1 MKKAL
6 FFMIFAAQLG
16 SVSLFAQERGEM
28 LEKMFSRMDKNSDG
42 FVEES
47 EAPAELWSRLSRADK
62 NSDGKIDKLEAAE
75 GMRGMGDRGRQL
87 LEKSAGK
94 GEAGKGEA
102 SRSDAGRGEVGKND
116 AAKDGEGRRPGRP
129 DAAQGGDL
137 VKMLLERFSKNGDGK
152 VALADL
158 PAPLRERLAKFDK
171 NDDKLLDRTELKDAP
186 LPDMN
191 GEVNRMLE
199 RVKQVMQSLDKD
211 GDGKVA
217 LVDFPVEFKE
227 RLARFDKNN
236 DGQIE
241 KSELAELRGMVG
253 GEGGNAA
260 GGPAA
265 MLERAQQLFKQY
277 DQDGDGKI
285 ALADLPTQISDRV
298 SRLDTN
304 KDGQIDKAEMRAMAG
319 DMKGPEGRSD
329 RNEDLSPQMPKRP
342 DGN

>member
-1 MKKAL
+1 MKKTL

-28 LEKMFSRMDKNSDG
+28 LEKMFLRLDKNSDG

-47 EAPAELWSRLSRADK
+47 EAPAEMWNRLSKADK
-62 NSDGKIDKLEAAE
+62 NSDGKIDKAEAAE
-75 GMRGMGDRGRQL
+75 GMRGMGDRGRQM

-94 GEAGKGEA
+94 DGSAKGDAGKGE
-102 SRSDAGRGEVGKND
+102 SG
-116 AAKDGEGRRPGRP
+116 KDGEGKKPGRP
-129 DAAQGGDL
+129 DAAQGGDR

-152 VALADL
+152 VALEDL
-158 PAPLRERLAKFDK
+158 PAQIRERLAKFDK
-171 NDDKLLDRTELKDAP
+171 NGDKVLDRSELKDAP
-186 LPDMN
+186 LPELGGD
-191 GEVNRMLE
+191 VNRMLE
-199 RVKQVMQSLDKD
+199 RVKQMMQSLDKD

-217 LVDFPVEFKE
+217 LVDMPAEFKE

-241 KSELAELRGMVG
+241 KSELSELKSMMG
-253 GEGGNAA
+253 GEGGNA

-285 ALADLPTQISDRV
+285 ALDDLPPQISERV
-298 SRLDTN
+298 SRMDAN
-304 KDGQIDKAEMRAMAG
+304 KDGQIDKAELKAMAG
-319 DMKGPEGRSD
+319 EMKGPEGRSD
-329 RNEDLSPQMPKRP
+329 RNEDLSPQKPKRP

>member
-1 MKKAL
+1 MKKTL

-42 FVEES
+42 FVEAS
-47 EAPAELWSRLSRADK
+47 EAPAEMWTRLSKADK
-62 NSDGKIDKLEAAE
+62 NSDGKIDKSEAAE
-75 GMRGMGDRGRQL
+75 GMRGMGDRGRQM

-94 GEAGKGEA
+94 GDAGK
-102 SRSDAGRGEVGKND
+102 D
-116 AAKDGEGRRPGRP
+116 AKDGVGKKPGRP
-129 DAAQGGDL
+129 DVAPGGDR

-152 VALADL
+152 VALEDL
-158 PAPLRERLAKFDK
+158 PAQIRERLAKFDK
-171 NDDKLLDRTELKDAP
+171 NGDKVLDRTELKDAP
-186 LPDMN
+186 LPELGADM
-191 GEVNRMLE
+191 NRMLE

-217 LVDFPVEFKE
+217 LVDFPAELKE

-241 KSELAELRGMVG
+241 KSELAELKGMVG
-253 GEGGNAA
+253 GEGGNA

-285 ALADLPTQISDRV
+285 ALADLPPQISERV
-298 SRLDTN
+298 SRMDAN
-304 KDGQIDKAEMRAMAG
+304 KDGQIDKSEMRAMAG
-319 DMKGPEGRSD
+319 EMKGPEGRSD
-329 RNEDLSPQMPKRP
+329 RNEDLSPQKPKRP

>member
-1 MKKAL
+1 
-6 FFMIFAAQLG
+6 
-16 SVSLFAQERGEM
+16 M
-28 LEKMFSRMDKNSDG
+28 LEKMFSRLDKNSDG

-47 EAPAELWSRLSRADK
+47 EAPAEMWTRLSKADK
-62 NSDGKIDKLEAAE
+62 NSDGKIDKAEAAE
-75 GMRGMGDRGRQL
+75 GMRGMGDRGRQM

-94 GEAGKGEA
+94 DGPGKGDAGKG
-102 SRSDAGRGEVGKND
+102 DAGKDAKEGDGK
-116 AAKDGEGRRPGRP
+116 RPGRP
-129 DAAQGGDL
+129 EAAPGGDR

-152 VALADL
+152 VALEDI
-158 PAPLRERLAKFDK
+158 PAPMRERLAKFDK
-171 NDDKLLDRTELKDAP
+171 NGDKVLDRTELKDAP

-191 GEVNRMLE
+191 GDVNRMLE

-217 LVDFPVEFKE
+217 LVDFPAEFKE

-241 KSELAELRGMVG
+241 KSELAELSAMAG
-253 GEGGNAA
+253 GAGGNA
-260 GGPAA
+260 GGPGA

-285 ALADLPTQISDRV
+285 ALADLPTQISERI
-298 SRLDTN
+298 SRMDAN
-304 KDGQIDKAEMRAMAG
+304 KDGQIDKSELRAMAG
-319 DMKGPEGRSD
+319 EMKGPEGRGD
-329 RNEDLSPQMPKRP
+329 RNEDLSPQKPKRP